1 MRGKNL
7 VLKIYDKSVDVVVG
21 GGGGLVEWWVSDYGG
36 ERMVS
41 NIV

>member
-21 GGGGLVEWWVSDYGG
+21 GGLVEWWVSDYGG
-36 ERMVS
+36 ERMVP